1 MSSLRLPR
9 WLSGKESTCRSRTRR
24 RCGFESWVGKIPWRK
39 KWQPIPVFLPGESH
53 GQRSLAGCSPWC
65 QSWTRLSTQACA
77 HTHENMTEHTSMC
90 AHMKCVHMKCV
101 VVQDFPAGPG
111 VNNLPSNA
119 GMGVWSLVSEL
130 KSHMLWGKY
139 VWVFQQEMSA
149 CYDWRKQG
157 RPRAF
162 KMQNKTAL
170 KSNKKAKTKKLYT
183 SSNDSVS
190 Y

>member
-1 MSSLRLPR
+1 MWVWFLGREDPLEEEMATHSSLLAWRISWTEEPGRLQ
-9 WLSGKESTCRSRTRR
+9 SMVS
-24 RCGFESWVGKIPWRK
+24 
-39 KWQPIPVFLPGESH
+39 
-53 GQRSLAGCSPWC
+53 

-90 AHMKCVHMKCV
+90 AHMKCVHMKCVHMKCVHMKCV